1 MESITTIKL
10 HRETKNR
17 LDRLKEFNKETY
29 DEVLRKLLFILTVSK
44 KNPEKSRKMLAKIDN
59 KIKSNKKY
67 TEVYYEKDKEKNKL
81 EDKDE

>member
-1 MESITTIKL
+1 MASITTIKL

-44 KNPEKSRKMLAKIDN
+44 KNPEKSRKMLDKIDLR
-59 KIKSNKKY
+59 IKSKNEY
-67 TEVYYEKDKEKNKL
+67 TEVYSEDNKG
-81 EDKDE
+81 K